1 MRCFKT
7 LMSINY
13 DGDNEKEGKGV
24 GEGGNGR
31 GGEETAMR
39 CAMGDIAETT
49 TRVSRRGASF
59 HSP

>member
-1 MRCFKT
+1 MMVTMKRRA
-7 LMSINY
+7 
-13 DGDNEKEGKGV
+13 KEWGR
-24 GEGGNGR
+24 GGNGR